1 MNFKCL
7 QTGMNVLPMMQ
18 EVAENFDDFHVH
30 TWRQDNIACQS
41 ETMSINLIKG
51 VRYDDG
57 VDFDNTQTVVET
69 ALFEKYTKCR
79 EFLNWFTNTYGGQM
93 GRVAIVYLGSENKVH
108 PHIDSGEYYV
118 GRDRIHM
125 VLNGYYD
132 FTVDKETQR
141 FGAGEL
147 WISIRT
153 DTALVQLVC
162 ELMDR
167 REVLREAF
175 LADPVERKV
184 NMSLLETEK
193 AIVSGLSLMGFSPAD
208 RTRLGLVSAK
218 TKSKLEEL
226 LAKKARGE

>member
-7 QTGMNVLPMMQ
+7 QTGMNILPMMQ
-18 EVAENFDDFHVH
+18 EVAENFDDFHLH
-30 TWRQDNIACQS
+30 TYRQDNIACQK

-79 EFLNWFTNTYGGQM
+79 EFLNWFTSTYGGQM
-93 GRVAIVYLGSENKVH
+93 GRVAIVYLGSESRVY
-108 PHIDSGEYYV
+108 PHIDRGEYYV
-118 GRDRIHM
+118 GRDRFHM

-147 WISIRT
+147 WYFNNQKTHHVVNATPIIR
-153 DTALVQLVC
+153 VC
-162 ELMDR
+162 LIFD
-167 REVLREAF
+167 VKGSSF
-175 LADPVERKV
+175 NDV
-184 NMSLLETEK
+184 
-193 AIVSGLSLMGFSPAD
+193 D
-208 RTRLGLVSAK
+208 
-218 TKSKLEEL
+218 
-226 LAKKARGE
+226 